1 MEDHMSKHIPEA
13 PIASR
18 SEKGP
23 GDHHEIASDTTHMKH
38 PDRSEVGAA
47 PARQLCAG
55 QNPGPNEVP
64 DGAGLFFL
72 NPPFRTSRIGDDLHE
87 EGSLTERGDVMNRSP
102 PRARSHEKSQP
113 MATTPMRRNRCGS
126 RGISVR

>member
-72 NPPFRTSRIGDDLHE
+72 NPPFLLRVRKTHDL
-87 EGSLTERGDVMNRSP
+87 LP
-102 PRARSHEKSQP
+102 PRTCSAWFWAARRSIS
-113 MATTPMRRNRCGS
+113 RR
-126 RGISVR
+126 